1 MGIFHHLTVL
11 EYADRCGLYSNSMDR
26 QYSIYRYSTRL
37 VHDNKEGNSAL
48 ELHMTRKDGTVD
60 RVARVVFWDAY
71 GDFFFETFGHQV
83 PVKIAE
89 ELMIEAKETI
99 KVR

>member
-1 MGIFHHLTVL
+1 
-11 EYADRCGLYSNSMDR
+11 MDR
-26 QYSIYRYSTRL
+26 QYSIYRYLTRL

-48 ELHMTRKDGTVD
+48 ELHMARKDGTVD

-71 GDFFFETFGHQV
+71 GDFFFETFGHEI
-83 PVKIAE
+83 PVKIVE

>member
-1 MGIFHHLTVL
+1 V
-11 EYADRCGLYSNSMDR
+11 RLYSNSMDR

-60 RVARVVFWDAY
+60 RVARVVFWDAC

-83 PVKIAE
+83 PVRIAE

>member
-1 MGIFHHLTVL
+1 
-11 EYADRCGLYSNSMDR
+11 MDR
-26 QYSIYRYSTRL
+26 QYRIYRYSTRL
-37 VHDNKEGNSAL
+37 VDDNKEGNSAL

-71 GDFFFETFGHQV
+71 GAFFFETFGHQI
-83 PVKIAE
+83 PLKIAE

-99 KVR
+99 KIR

>member
-1 MGIFHHLTVL
+1 
-11 EYADRCGLYSNSMDR
+11 MDR
-26 QYSIYRYSTRL
+26 QYSIYRYSTWL

-71 GDFFFETFGHQV
+71 RDFFFETFGHQI
-83 PVKIAE
+83 PVKIAAQ
-89 ELMIEAKETI
+89 LMIEAEETI

>member
-1 MGIFHHLTVL
+1 
-11 EYADRCGLYSNSMDR
+11 MDR

-60 RVARVVFWDAY
+60 RVARVVFWDAQ
-71 GDFFFETFGHQV
+71 GDFFFETLGRDI
-83 PVKIAE
+83 PVVIAQ
-89 ELMIEAKETI
+89 ELMIEAKEAI